1 MSNKLG
7 KPKIFLDL
15 KGKDKDLTM
24 FTITNLTLNEEEN
37 MVSMAIKLK
46 RKVVTELVTTF
57 LLSFKAMKTMF
68 ASFSSV
74 RVRFV
79 MVNMVKSLSSSLRS
93 QKLCGL
99 LNLFDIKI

>member
-1 MSNKLG
+1 MSDKLG

-57 LLSFKAMKTMF
+57 FPTILLLLITFTTIFFDKDLF
-68 ASFSSV
+68 ALV
-74 RVRFV
+74 TP
-79 MVNMVKSLSSSLRS
+79 LP
-93 QKLCGL
+93 
-99 LNLFDIKI
+99 